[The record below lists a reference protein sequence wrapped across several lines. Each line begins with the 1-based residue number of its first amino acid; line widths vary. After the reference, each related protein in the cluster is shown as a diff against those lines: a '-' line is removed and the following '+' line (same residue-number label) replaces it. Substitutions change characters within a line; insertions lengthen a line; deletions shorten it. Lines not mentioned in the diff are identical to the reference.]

1 MDYQKELDFLR
12 KIFINYRLQSLIFPL
27 DNIDIPQIDM
37 KLRKTLGLDHE
48 YKGFMDFIS
57 SLKDHQIYIMQ
68 DSYMCSYFFLL
79 IDNNNTHSLFSIGP
93 FLEKELSRSDII
105 DIAKKHSFP
114 PYVYSTFEEFYSN
127 LPYIRKDS
135 LFLASIHTL
144 AESMW
149 GYSDN
154 YFSVTYHQGVD
165 ESYSNAT
172 SFQNLAEQ
180 DDTLFNMQ
188 ILERRYAMEN
198 DILQAVSQ
206 GLINKIELLTS
217 RISNFKPEQR
227 TTDTLRN
234 SKNYSIT
241 LNTLLRKAAE
251 NGSVHPYYIDKLSSQ
266 FAKKIESANSIEVC
280 NKLQMEMI
288 RKYCFLVKNHSM
300 KGFSPLIQ
308 KVIARIDFDLTSD
321 LSLKGLAELLSV
333 NPCYLS
339 SQFKKETNSTLTD
352 YVNRKRIEHAIMLL
366 NSTSMQIQT
375 IATHCGIPDLNYF
388 TKVFKKYIQMTPTEY
403 RSKITDR

>member
-1 MDYQKELDFLR
+1 MDYQKEINFLR
-12 KIFINYRLQSLIFPL
+12 AIFKNYRLQSLVFPL
-27 DNIDIPQIDM
+27 DNIDTTLIDM
-37 KLRKTLGLDHE
+37 ELRKTLGQEKDYE
-48 YKGFMDFIS
+48 DITNFINT
-57 SLKDHQIYIMQ
+57 LKEHQIYRLR

-79 IDNNNTHSLFSIGP
+79 IDNNNVSSLLTIGP
-93 FLEKELSRSDII
+93 FLEKELNHADIMS
-105 DIAKKHSFP
+105 IAQEHALSLH
-114 PYVYSTFEEFYSN
+114 VYSTFEEYYSN

-144 AESMW
+144 AENMW
-149 GYSDN
+149 GFSDN
-154 YFSVTYHQGVD
+154 YFSDAYLQNISD
-165 ESYSNAT
+165 SYNST
-172 SFQNLAEQ
+172 SPLQHSTEYE
-180 DDTLFNMQ
+180 DTLFNMQ
-188 ILERRYAMEN
+188 ILERRYSMEN
-198 DILQAVSQ
+198 DLLQAVSQ

-217 RISNFKPEQR
+217 RISSFVIEQR
-227 TTDTLRN
+227 TDDSLRN
-234 SKNYSIT
+234 IKNYSIT

-266 FAKKIESANSIEVC
+266 FARKIENANSVEVC
-280 NKLQMEMI
+280 DKLQMEMI
-288 RKYCFLVKNHSM
+288 RKYCLLVRNHSM

-308 KVIARIDFDLTSD
+308 RVIARIDFDLTSD
-321 LSLKGLAELLSV
+321 LSLKSLAALFSV

-388 TKVFKKYIQMTPTEY
+388 TKVFKKYIQMTPKEY
-403 RSKITDR
+403 RTKITNR

>member
-1 MDYQKELDFLR
+1 MDYQKEINFLR
-12 KIFINYRLQSLIFPL
+12 AIFKNYRLQSLVFPL
-27 DNIDIPQIDM
+27 DNIDTTLIDM
-37 KLRKTLGLDHE
+37 ELRKTLGQEKDYE
-48 YKGFMDFIS
+48 DITNFINT
-57 SLKDHQIYIMQ
+57 LKEHQIYRLQ

-79 IDNNNTHSLFSIGP
+79 IDNNNVSSLLTIGP
-93 FLEKELSRSDII
+93 FLEKELNHADIMS
-105 DIAKKHSFP
+105 IAQEHALSLH
-114 PYVYSTFEEFYSN
+114 VYSTFEEYYSN

-144 AESMW
+144 AENMW
-149 GYSDN
+149 GFSDN
-154 YFSVTYHQGVD
+154 YFSDAYLQNISD
-165 ESYSNAT
+165 SYNST
-172 SFQNLAEQ
+172 SPLQHSTEYE
-180 DDTLFNMQ
+180 DTLFNMQ
-188 ILERRYAMEN
+188 ILERRYSMEN
-198 DILQAVSQ
+198 DLLQAVSQ

-217 RISNFKPEQR
+217 RISSFVIEQR
-227 TTDTLRN
+227 TDDSLRN
-234 SKNYSIT
+234 IKNYSIT

-266 FAKKIESANSIEVC
+266 FARKIENANSVEVC
-280 NKLQMEMI
+280 DKLQMEMI
-288 RKYCFLVKNHSM
+288 RKYCLLVRNHSM

-308 KVIARIDFDLTSD
+308 RVIARIDFDLTSD
-321 LSLKGLAELLSV
+321 LSLKSLAALFSV

-388 TKVFKKYIQMTPTEY
+388 TKVFKKYIQMTPKEY
-403 RSKITDR
+403 RTKITNR